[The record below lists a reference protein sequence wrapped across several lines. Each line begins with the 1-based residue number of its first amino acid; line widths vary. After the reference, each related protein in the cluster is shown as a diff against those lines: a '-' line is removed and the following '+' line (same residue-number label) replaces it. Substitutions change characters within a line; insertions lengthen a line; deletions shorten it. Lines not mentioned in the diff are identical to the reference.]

1 MCKKRLWITGGVMV
15 LILAFQL
22 CMSPG
27 LAADPPPPPPPPPPC
42 PPKCK

>member
-1 MCKKRLWITGGVMV
+1 MCKKRLWIRGGIMV

-22 CMSPG
+22 WMSSG

-42 PPKCK
+42 PPKCP